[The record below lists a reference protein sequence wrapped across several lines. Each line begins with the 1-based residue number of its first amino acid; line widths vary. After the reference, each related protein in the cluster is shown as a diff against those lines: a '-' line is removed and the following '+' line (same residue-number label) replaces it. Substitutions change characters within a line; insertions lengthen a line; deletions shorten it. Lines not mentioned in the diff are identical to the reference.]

1 MAQVPPKILLDIFF
15 KAFKT
20 FYQNHPD
27 KQAADDMLVKMVP
40 FPSGSR
46 NRKDVFYDIF
56 EDVYSQLN
64 INDTE
69 TNERYS
75 NIEELFTR
83 RYIEVIKSYIKD
95 EKNFGM
101 DDEYLNLIYRYTY
114 NSDEY
119 TSVAKHFLNLQ
130 RELTE
135 NNFDEPHE
143 RVKKPLAIMF
153 YSRLQNILK
162 QNTVKNDEI
171 LELPF
176 DYLMERFGLHAND
189 LMKMLFA
196 EPSAL
201 SSIIFPPSPQFEIK
215 SELFEKSMQDYK
227 AVLLGHALSIHSD
240 SIFLLAELGRTMRI
254 AKALD
259 KPVNVFL
266 TGEKFGVLNWIV
278 QDYIELKDEEKGQHP
293 RLNIETN
300 IRECLAFRTKLYSN
314 LGLSYE
320 ICDFGNAGSDYFPE
334 STALQLEVVR
344 TAHEYHQLCLLVLKD
359 KTYPRKVNREEA
371 REIIEIFDNFLV
383 EDTEGGISGLSIV
396 KRDLKKHIGIIKMVV
411 DNLRSFSV
419 NTFEYFLLQYY
430 HQFKYHNC
438 LKLAVSREFTFDDL
452 FEKMIDKE
460 GIDYQLGG
468 LYFKDYICNTDDG
481 EKTVFPYYFPSGS
494 LYTGN
499 PTQIADFEHNV
510 ILIKD
515 RRDKIKR
522 ILNTYKNPFKL
533 AAVMGDLLSFAHYY
547 FIKND
552 KTKGNHFDEEFMQ
565 IAERLSEEFSLSWK
579 YYTHLDETDFRKN
592 VDYFEQL
599 LLSQWSR
606 NIIVPYYFYPFL
618 LSDGINAKSNA
629 DKRET
634 LLECYT
640 EIIHLILR
648 ELEKSM
654 DFGANIRHWSIQL

>member
-1 MAQVPPKILLDIFF
+1 MAQVPPKILIDIFL

-46 NRKDVFYDIF
+46 NRKDIFYEIF
-56 EDVYSQLN
+56 EDLYSQLN
-64 INDTE
+64 INEAEAD
-69 TNERYS
+69 ERYN

-83 RYIEVIKSYIKD
+83 RYIEVIKAYIKD
-95 EKNFGM
+95 DHAFGM

-119 TSVAKHFLNLQ
+119 TGIAKHLLNIQ
-130 RELTE
+130 REMPE
-135 NNFDEPHE
+135 NRFDELPE
-143 RVKKPLAIMF
+143 RPKKPLAIMF

-171 LELPF
+171 QELPI
-176 DYLMERFGLHAND
+176 DYLLERFGLHPHD

-201 SSIIFPPSPQFEIK
+201 SSIIFPPSPQFEVK
-215 SELFEKSMQDYK
+215 SELFEKSMQDYR
-227 AVLLGHALSIHSD
+227 AVLLGHALSLHSD
-240 SIFLLAELGRTMRI
+240 SVFLLAELGRAMRI

-259 KPVNVFL
+259 KEVNIFL
-266 TGEKFGVLNWIV
+266 TGAKFGELNWII
-278 QDYIELKDEEKGQHP
+278 QDYKELQQVEKGQHP
-293 RLNIETN
+293 RFNIETN
-300 IRECLAFRTKLYSN
+300 IRECLAFRTKLYSK
-314 LGLSYE
+314 LGLDYE
-320 ICDFGNAGSDYFPE
+320 ICDFNNAGSEYFPE
-334 STALQLEVVR
+334 STALQLDVVR
-344 TAHEYHQLCLLVLKD
+344 TAHEYHQLCLMVLKE
-359 KTYPRKVNREEA
+359 KKYPRKVTREQA

-430 HQFKYHNC
+430 HQFKYNDY

-468 LYFKDYICNTDDG
+468 LYFKDYTCNTDDG

-494 LYTGN
+494 LYTGD
-499 PTQIADFEHNV
+499 PTQIADFEQNV

-522 ILNTYKNPFKL
+522 ILHSYKNPFKL

-547 FIKND
+547 FMNNE
-552 KTKGNHFDEEFMQ
+552 KTKGNHFGEEFIQ
-565 IAERLSEEFSLSWK
+565 IAEKLSEEFAQSWK
-579 YYTHLDETDFRKN
+579 YYTAMSENDFRKN
-592 VDYFEQL
+592 VHYFEQL

-618 LSDGINAKSNA
+618 FSDGINAKSQTER
-629 DKRET
+629 RET

-640 EIIHLILR
+640 EIVNLILR

-654 DFGANIRHWSIQL
+654 DFGANIRHWSIHL